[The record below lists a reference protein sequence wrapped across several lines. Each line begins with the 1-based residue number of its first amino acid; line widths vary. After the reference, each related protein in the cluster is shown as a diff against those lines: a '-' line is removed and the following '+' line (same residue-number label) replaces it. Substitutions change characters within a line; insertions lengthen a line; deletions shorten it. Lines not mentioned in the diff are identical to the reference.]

1 MSSFNAPTAA
11 DATLAGLEKTHPH
24 CVQALVLYGQ
34 ILAMKGQPAEAEQR
48 LSRACELAPD
58 SAEARFQLGVFYDGR
73 QQNAK
78 AAEQFTKVIAL
89 TPQDPRAYD
98 YLALRLEPLGRI
110 EEAEQAYRKGLA
122 VNRRPNFDAFLDYNY
137 GRFLLKQNRLTE
149 LKRHLDR
156 AVELAPKTRAVY
168 YERAR
173 LNLKLRNNE
182 RARSDAERALTLQDP
197 GGVILDLQVYY
208 LPGACLL
215 PAGGERVGREVRQIE
230 PNEFRPLE
238 GQTTQRTLG
247 GYPAGCRDRAATPA
261 RHRSDAKRCA
271 SAPAVSNPL
280 TTPNRWR
287 YNHRER
293 HGPLAAAPSRSSRR
307 TRHDR
312 AGSQRPK

>member
-1 MSSFNAPTAA
+1 MPVGPTAA

-208 LPGACLL
+208 LLARVYSQL
-215 PAGGERVGREVRQIE
+215 GENELAEKYVKLSQTSSVPLKARLRSGR
-230 PNEFRPLE
+230 
-238 GQTTQRTLG
+238 
-247 GYPAGCRDRAATPA
+247 
-261 RHRSDAKRCA
+261 
-271 SAPAVSNPL
+271 
-280 TTPNRWR
+280 
-287 YNHRER
+287 
-293 HGPLAAAPSRSSRR
+293 
-307 TRHDR
+307 
-312 AGSQRPK
+312 